1 MHVYFCRD
9 ELEEDVWEQKLQE
22 GFDFLYSKAYELG
35 GMVSGEHGIGFAK
48 KEYLAKSLGSNQME
62 LMRRIKQAFDPNGI
76 LNPHKVFV

>member
-9 ELEEDVWEQKLQE
+9 NLKEDDWEKRLQE
-22 GFDFLYSKAYELG
+22 AFDFQYSKAAELG

-48 KEYLAKSLGSNQME
+48 KEYLAKSLGFNQME

-76 LNPHKVFV
+76 LNPHKIVT